1 MLHATRRL
9 LTEDVHPFER
19 SALVEIVATRG
30 GPADAEAL
38 APRLLADAEPRW
50 DLLDPVVRHGDPALV
65 GGLYDRFV
73 VDERLIKG
81 ADPQLLWAFGW
92 AGLEHARPMLFHYA
106 REPNWDAAPAA
117 VDGLVHLSPAGM
129 EDEVRAAVA
138 ACVDRNLFPEYLPAL
153 AGWIGDVALVD
164 RFLRDGGGETP
175 SSDCMAGVILAIG
188 LLGPAGRDRLH
199 HLFWTSDSPWIWN
212 ENPRPT
218 GLAMR
223 LTGLGV
229 VDLARELRARLET
242 DAEPAHWW
250 FSIVRCMAAQQAAAW
265 SAPAPYRFAP
275 PPERP
280 LELWSAVFG
289 QDDTLEEDLGYIAH
303 QRLGLNGEWLSGEIA
318 DLRAP
323 LERLVVQEALLAE
336 LARA

>member
-1 MLHATRRL
+1 MLHSTRRL
-9 LTEDVHPFER
+9 LSEDVHPFER
-19 SALVEIVATRG
+19 SALVEIVAARG

-38 APRLLADAEPRW
+38 APRLLAAAEPIW
-50 DLLDPVVRHGDPALV
+50 DLLDPVVRHGDAAMV
-65 GGLYDRFV
+65 SRLYDRFV
-73 VDERLIKG
+73 ADDRLIKG

-92 AGLEHARPMLFHYA
+92 AGLEQARPMLFHYA
-106 REPNWDAAPAA
+106 QEQNWDAAPAA
-117 VDGLVHLSPAGM
+117 VDGLVHLSPAGL
-129 EDEVRAAVA
+129 EDEVRAAVET
-138 ACVDRNLFPEYLPAL
+138 CVGHNLFAEYLPAL
-153 AGWIGDVALVD
+153 AGWIGDADLVD
-164 RFLRDGGGETP
+164 RFLIADHTSP
-175 SSDCMAGVILAIG
+175 SADCMAGVILAIG
-188 LLGPAGRDRLH
+188 LLGAAGRGRLH
-199 HLFWTSDSPWIWN
+199 RLFWTSDYPWIWN
-212 ENPRPT
+212 DNPRAT
-218 GLAMR
+218 GQAMR

-229 VDLARELRARLET
+229 ADLARELRARLET

-275 PPERP
+275 APERP

-336 LARA
+336 LAPA